1 MNEVRSASGAIN
13 FLREPCLHDPDVN
26 TNQTVINFLGDWAPM
41 SGRSRQIWKPSVDY
55 LPPQLSQ
62 YFLTS
67 QLNIANLE
75 TTLSLHSSL
84 PRSKHNRFKA
94 PPTSL
99 NFLKDNN
106 ISVVGLANN
115 HTMDFGVSGLQETRQ
130 HLNSYSISSIGA
142 GISLEDIYRPYLFED
157 SNLKLAIINVAD
169 GQLGS
174 ERLNSGIGVAD
185 FNSFR
190 TIDLIRQSKSKK
202 FFTVVFVHAGV
213 EFLPYPAP
221 FIQEQYRNYVEQGAD
236 LVIGHHPHVIQG
248 TELFRDKPIFFSL
261 GHFDLFR
268 PSGRQPE
275 TIGLL
280 LSLRFNAFQLTQI
293 DAIPF
298 QISYT
303 KIKFLNEPEFAEL
316 RNFFNGISENLYKR
330 DFLERFWQIY
340 AHSRAPIIDIR
351 KGLKIF
357 PRNPDKSINYFRTIL
372 SSSNSFFLFTKY
384 SQRKC
389 PRDLEIDN
397 ILNLYRSIRVLKFS
411 ERTFLKI
418 AQFLSSL
425 RIFLTQRLKRIRRSF
440 MSDC

>member
-1 MNEVRSASGAIN
+1 MNKVRTASGTVN
-13 FLREPCLHDPDVN
+13 FLREPCPHEPDVN
-26 TNQTVINFLGDWAPM
+26 TNETVINFLGDWAPM

-115 HTMDFGVSGLQETRQ
+115 HTMDFGVSGLKETRQ
-130 HLNSYSISSIGA
+130 HLNSCSISSIGA
-142 GISLEDIYRPYLFED
+142 GICLEDIYRPYSFED

-169 GQLGS
+169 GQAGS
-174 ERLNSGIGVAD
+174 ERLNSGTGVAD

-190 TIDLIRQSKSKK
+190 TIDLIRQSKIKN

-221 FIQEQYRNYVEQGAD
+221 FIQEQYRSYVEQGAD

-248 TELFRDKPIFFSL
+248 MELFRDKPIFFSI

-268 PSGRQPE
+268 PSGRQQE
-275 TIGLL
+275 NIGLL
-280 LSLRFNAFQLTQI
+280 LSLRFNEFQLTQI

-303 KIKFLNEPEFAEL
+303 KIKFLNEAEFVDL
-316 RNFFNGISENLYKR
+316 HNFFNEISEGLYKK
-330 DFLERFWQIY
+330 DFLDRFWRIY

-351 KGLKIF
+351 KGLKTF
-357 PRNPDKSINYFRTIL
+357 QSNPDKSIKYFRTIL
-372 SSSNSFFLFTKY
+372 SSWNSFFLFTQY
-384 SQRKC
+384 NQRKC
-389 PRDLEIDN
+389 QRDPEIDN
-397 ILNLYRSIRVLKFS
+397 ILNLYRSKRALKLS
-411 ERTFLKI
+411 EWTFLEVAHLI
-418 AQFLSSL
+418 STL

-440 MSDC
+440 ISDC

>member
-1 MNEVRSASGAIN
+1 MNKVRTASGTVN
-13 FLREPCLHDPDVN
+13 FLREPCSHEPDVN
-26 TNQTVINFLGDWAPM
+26 TNETVINFLGDWAPM

-75 TTLSLHSSL
+75 TKLSLHSSL

-115 HTMDFGVSGLQETRQ
+115 HTMDFGVSGLLETKQ
-130 HLNSYSISSIGA
+130 HLKSYSISSIGA
-142 GISLEDIYRPYLFED
+142 GICLEDIYRPYLFED

-169 GQLGS
+169 GQVGS

-190 TIDLIRQSKSKK
+190 TIDLIRQSKSQNY
-202 FFTVVFVHAGV
+202 FTVVFVHAGV

-221 FIQEQYRNYVEQGAD
+221 FIQEQYRSYVEQGAD

-248 TELFRDKPIFFSL
+248 MELFRDKPIFFSI

-268 PSGRQPE
+268 PSGRQQE
-275 TIGLL
+275 NIGLL
-280 LSLRFNAFQLTQI
+280 LSLRFNEFQLTQI

-303 KIKFLNEPEFAEL
+303 KIKFLNEAEFVDL
-316 RNFFNGISENLYKR
+316 HNFFNEISEGLYKK
-330 DFLERFWQIY
+330 DFLDRFWRIY
-340 AHSRAPIIDIR
+340 AHSRAPIIGIR
-351 KGLKIF
+351 KGLKTF
-357 PRNPDKSINYFRTIL
+357 QSNPDKSIKYFRTIL
-372 SSSNSFFLFTKY
+372 SSWNSFFLFTHCN
-384 SQRKC
+384 QRKC
-389 PRDLEIDN
+389 QRDPEIDN
-397 ILNLYRSIRVLKFS
+397 ILNLYRSKRALKLS
-411 ERTFLKI
+411 ERAFLEGAHLI
-418 AQFLSSL
+418 STL

-440 MSDC
+440 ISDC